1 MVLSA
6 ISWLSENADSQQPKM
21 SESYMRSN
29 AYYAVKARETIPV
42 AKDIPEDLFLKYV
55 LPYRVVD
62 EPVDDWRAGF
72 FQVLAPYAQEAK
84 SLRGAVKEVV
94 PRIFTSLRASPKV
107 LQKPNQSAVVFKS
120 NSTPAMMAPVSET
133 LTSGYASCTGTSILI
148 VDGLRAVGIPA
159 RMVGTPQWN
168 IPTGGNHNWVEVW
181 LGDGWHFFDAVPDV
195 QLDEAWFVPGNT
207 KHADNKDTRHAI
219 FAAEWAEGDATY
231 PLTWRKPSVMWRA
244 EPPVVMAK
252 RRGLHRLL
260 LATVVVTLV
269 GECAFTFAG
278 RRFVTSSAGRRN
290 VELRA
295 EKKYRVLVPIAEDS
309 EEIETACITDVLT
322 RAGAD
327 VTVASCSGDL
337 QVRMSRGLKVVAD
350 KDIKDCKGE
359 TWDVIALPGGMPGAE
374 HLRDNQVLEEM
385 LKDQK
390 SSGRVTAAVCASP
403 AVVFAHHGLL
413 ESSATCYPAPKFK
426 ELVGSG
432 WKDAK
437 AVVDGN
443 VITSQGPGTSLQFA
457 LKIVEEIYGEAKAQ
471 ELAEQ
476 MVTNRA

>member
-1 MVLSA
+1 MLPTFTAARRVVFFVLSV
-6 ISWLSENADSQQPKM
+6 S
-21 SESYMRSN
+21 
-29 AYYAVKARETIPV
+29 
-42 AKDIPEDLFLKYV
+42 V
-55 LPYRVVD
+55 LIR
-62 EPVDDWRAGF
+62 
-72 FQVLAPYAQEAK
+72 
-84 SLRGAVKEVV
+84 LR
-94 PRIFTSLRASPKV
+94 
-107 LQKPNQSAVVFKS
+107 
-120 NSTPAMMAPVSET
+120 
-133 LTSGYASCTGTSILI
+133 
-148 VDGLRAVGIPA
+148 
-159 RMVGTPQWN
+159 
-168 IPTGGNHNWVEVW
+168 
-181 LGDGWHFFDAVPDV
+181 
-195 QLDEAWFVPGNT
+195 
-207 KHADNKDTRHAI
+207 
-219 FAAEWAEGDATY
+219 
-231 PLTWRKPSVMWRA
+231 
-244 EPPVVMAK
+244 

>member
-6 ISWLSENADSQQPKM
+6 ISWLTENADPQQPKM

-94 PRIFTSLRASPKV
+94 PRIFTSLRASPQV
-107 LQKPNQSAVVFKS
+107 LKEPNQSAVVFKS

-148 VDGLRAVGIPA
+148 VDGLRSVGIPA

-207 KHADNKDTRHAI
+207 KHADNKDARHAI

-231 PLTWRKPSVMWRA
+231 PLTWRKPPVMWRA
-244 EPPVVMAK
+244 ED
-252 RRGLHRLL
+252 R
-260 LATVVVTLV
+260 T
-269 GECAFTFAG
+269 AFY
-278 RRFVTSSAGRRN
+278 
-290 VELRA
+290 L
-295 EKKYRVLVPIAEDS
+295 K
-309 EEIETACITDVLT
+309 
-322 RAGAD
+322 
-327 VTVASCSGDL
+327 ASQS
-337 QVRMSRGLKVVAD
+337 
-350 KDIKDCKGE
+350 
-359 TWDVIALPGGMPGAE
+359 
-374 HLRDNQVLEEM
+374 
-385 LKDQK
+385 
-390 SSGRVTAAVCASP
+390 
-403 AVVFAHHGLL
+403 
-413 ESSATCYPAPKFK
+413 ESS
-426 ELVGSG
+426 
-432 WKDAK
+432 
-437 AVVDGN
+437 
-443 VITSQGPGTSLQFA
+443 
-457 LKIVEEIYGEAKAQ
+457 
-471 ELAEQ
+471 
-476 MVTNRA
+476 